1 MAEESGRECGS
12 GGVKRTDTMNK
23 VIDIE
28 HRLENIEKILKM
40 LVVNSL
46 VDDLNRSMN
55 YECEDELEASEELKE
70 LLYKYNLI
78 VNKLQMSNG
87 FTFVYISIDENNKY
101 RLKNFI
107 DINHNLKE
115 HFEHLVPVFEFKT
128 MNGMQRKRF
137 IEENISFQIKDKE
150 IHIYAK

>member
-1 MAEESGRECGS
+1 MAEESGGECGS
-12 GGVKRTDTMNK
+12 DGVKRTDTMNK
-23 VIDIE
+23 VKDIE
-28 HRLENIEKILKM
+28 YRLENLEKILKM

-46 VDDLNRSMN
+46 VDDLHRSMN

-101 RLKNFI
+101 R
-107 DINHNLKE
+107 
-115 HFEHLVPVFEFKT
+115 
-128 MNGMQRKRF
+128 
-137 IEENISFQIKDKE
+137 
-150 IHIYAK
+150 